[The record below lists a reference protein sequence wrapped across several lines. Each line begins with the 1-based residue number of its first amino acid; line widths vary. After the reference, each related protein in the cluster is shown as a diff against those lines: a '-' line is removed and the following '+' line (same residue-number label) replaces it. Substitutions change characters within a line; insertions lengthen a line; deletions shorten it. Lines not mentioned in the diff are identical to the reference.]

1 MARRDELLSDSVFDA
16 AVAAGQ
22 TQKPTY
28 AGTFD
33 GQLAD
38 LYAQISGRP
47 KFEYD
52 VNADPLYQQYKDNY
66 VQQGKLAMRD
76 SMGKAA
82 ALTGGYGSTYSQ
94 QVGQQT
100 YDAYLKDLSAII
112 PELYGQAYDQY
123 QDEGDKLL

>member
-1 MARRDELLSDSVFDA
+1 M
-16 AVAAGQ
+16 
-22 TQKPTY
+22 
-28 AGTFD
+28 
-33 GQLAD
+33 
-38 LYAQISGRP
+38 
-47 KFEYD
+47 
-52 VNADPLYQQYKDNY
+52 
-66 VQQGKLAMRD
+66 QQGKLAMRD